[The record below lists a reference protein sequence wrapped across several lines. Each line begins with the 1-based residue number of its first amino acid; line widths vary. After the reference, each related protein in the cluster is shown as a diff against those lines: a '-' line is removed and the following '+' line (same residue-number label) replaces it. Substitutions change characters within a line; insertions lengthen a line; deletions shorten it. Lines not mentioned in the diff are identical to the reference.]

1 MKVTQAIG
9 VGIYDG
15 DFGDYPP
22 VSHTIH
28 CYALIPVPTGDKG
41 RIGLYMKLCNFT
53 LLFMILQVEL
63 RLNKDH

>member
-28 CYALIPVPTGDKG
+28 CYALIPIPTGGKG
-41 RIGLYMKLCNFT
+41 GLGSDTTWGRF
-53 LLFMILQVEL
+53 
-63 RLNKDH
+63 